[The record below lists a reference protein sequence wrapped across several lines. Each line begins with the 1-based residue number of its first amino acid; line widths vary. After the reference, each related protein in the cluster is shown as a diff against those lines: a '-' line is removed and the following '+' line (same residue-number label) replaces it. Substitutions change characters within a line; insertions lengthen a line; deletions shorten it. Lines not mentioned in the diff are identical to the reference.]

1 MKAVSVRYKIIFPR
15 TKKMH
20 TPKGTF
26 CLAGAGFL
34 DDFLRL
40 PIVCRADARRGLWP
54 NCRSHCTWWQCIS
67 GHMMNAPLLTLALST
82 FMATRRPPSRVARP
96 TASSSNLKP
105 RQLTKTL
112 SAQPVDE
119 APSSQPEQSLAVQR
133 FNKPSKDRDDGE
145 ANIHVVI
152 RSRRRSE
159 HEIKDNSPIIVTST
173 GAKSKELI
181 IEAAA
186 PVSSL
191 GIVQLPPTR
200 KYNFD
205 MVFGPEADQAMLY
218 HDVVHPM
225 LEEVLL
231 GYNCTLFAYGQTGT
245 GKT

>member
-1 MKAVSVRYKIIFPR
+1 MVAVQKRSREE
-15 TKKMH
+15 
-20 TPKGTF
+20 
-26 CLAGAGFL
+26 
-34 DDFLRL
+34 
-40 PIVCRADARRGLWP
+40 RAFVD
-54 NCRSHCTWWQCIS
+54 SS
-67 GHMMNAPLLTLALST
+67 LSI
-82 FMATRRPPSRVARP
+82 FMATRRPPSRVAKP
-96 TASSSNLKP
+96 ITSSSNAQPLKS
-105 RQLTKTL
+105 RQTL
-112 SAQPVDE
+112 SRI
-119 APSSQPEQSLAVQR
+119 APSIQSIDEGQPEQSHTAQR
-133 FNKPSKDRDDGE
+133 LNKPSNAENDSE
-145 ANIHVVI
+145 ANIQVVI

-159 HEIKDNSPIIVTST
+159 REIQDNSPIIVTSI